1 MSPRMVSPV
10 VSPFILLIF
19 SCAVFFIGTTE
30 FMLAPILQPLAEAF
44 NTTTDKAAWLVSGY
58 AFSYSLMAPIFGWLS
73 DRINRPKLLLA
84 SLLFLSLDGLLL
96 TIAPN
101 LGVAI
106 GLRIFGGI
114 AAAALI
120 PTIFA
125 LIAEIFPL
133 HKQTSAMGI
142 VMLGMTIGIVT
153 GPVFAGVLTE
163 IFNWQMPF
171 LISAIGCFL
180 LCILSQKQV
189 LHLKYNSH
197 QPSEK
202 EKIKLQSVKFQWI
215 FQGYLIRPLIAKG
228 LWNGTA
234 VSAFILSGEVLRR
247 YYDLATDTIG
257 ISVSVFGI
265 GLGIGNLSIT
275 FVKRRGIRDEYIL
288 LLAITLLFT
297 SCTVFMLIPLS
308 LFFSLSCLMLW
319 GYAQGLAAP
328 VSTSILANRA
338 KQNKGQ
344 ILAVSESFNNLT
356 ILFLLPI
363 ATVQLTQHSIVATMI
378 TLGSCLIAGIGLTLK
393 DLLVT
398 PSLN

>member
-44 NTTTDKAAWLVSGY
+44 DTTTDKTAWLVSGY
-58 AFSYSLMAPIFGWLS
+58 AFSYSLMAPVFGWLS

-133 HKQTSAMGI
+133 HRQASAMGI

-163 IFNWQMPF
+163 RFHWQMPF
-171 LISAIGCFL
+171 LISAAGCFL
-180 LCILSQKQV
+180 LCILSQKHV
-189 LHLKYNSH
+189 LHLKYNAP

-202 EKIKLQSVKFQWI
+202 EKIKRQSVKFQWI
-215 FQGYLIRPLIAKG
+215 SQGYLIRPLIAKG

-247 YYDLATDTIG
+247 YYELATDTIG

-275 FVKRRGIRDEYIL
+275 FVKRRGIQDEYIL
-288 LLAITLLFT
+288 LLTITLLFVA
-297 SCTVFMLIPLS
+297 CTVFMLIPLS
-308 LFFSLSCLMLW
+308 LLFSLSCLMLW
-319 GYAQGLAAP
+319 GYAQGIAAP

-363 ATVQLTQHSIVATMI
+363 ATVQLAQHSIVATMI

-393 DLLVT
+393 DFLVT

>member
-1 MSPRMVSPV
+1 MSPRIVSPV
-10 VSPFILLIF
+10 ASPFILLIF

-58 AFSYSLMAPIFGWLS
+58 AFSYSLMAPVFGWLS

-84 SLLFLSLDGLLL
+84 SLFFLSLDGLLL

-101 LGVAI
+101 LAVAI

-133 HKQTSAMGI
+133 HRQASAMGV
-142 VMLGMTIGIVT
+142 VMLGMTMGIVT
-153 GPVFAGVLTE
+153 GPVIAGVLTE
-163 IFNWQMPF
+163 KFNWQMPF

-197 QPSEK
+197 QPSGK
-202 EKIKLQSVKFQWI
+202 EKIKLPLVKFQWI
-215 FQGYLIRPLIAKG
+215 SQGELIRPLIAKG

-275 FVKRRGIRDEYIL
+275 FVKHRGIRDEYIL
-288 LLAITLLFT
+288 LLTITLLFVA
-297 SCTVFMLIPLS
+297 CTVFMLIPLS
-308 LFFSLSCLMLW
+308 LLFSLSCLMLW
-319 GYAQGLAAP
+319 GYAQGIAAP

-393 DLLVT
+393 DFLVT

>member
-171 LISAIGCFL
+171 LISAAGCFL
-180 LCILSQKQV
+180 LCILSQKHV
-189 LHLKYNSH
+189 LHLKYNAP